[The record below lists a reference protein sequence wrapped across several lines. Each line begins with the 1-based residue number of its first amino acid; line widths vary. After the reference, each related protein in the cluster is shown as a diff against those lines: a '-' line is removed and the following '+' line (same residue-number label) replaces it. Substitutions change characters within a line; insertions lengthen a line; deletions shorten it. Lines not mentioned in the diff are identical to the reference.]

1 MRCNCKANKEIMKIY
16 KNYGH
21 KIDVSW
27 KKKIKF
33 RLIEGFKVILI
44 SLLCILFFP
53 LIFIFVLIYS
63 SKNNRSI
70 NINKLLNKI
79 LRKNEKE

>member
-1 MRCNCKANKEIMKIY
+1 MGCNCKANKEIMKIY

-33 RLIEGFKVILI
+33 RLIEGFKLILI

-63 SKNNRSI
+63 SINNRSI

-79 LRKNEKE
+79 LRKNE

>member
-1 MRCNCKANKEIMKIY
+1 MGCNCKANKEIMKIY

-27 KKKIKF
+27 KEKIKF
-33 RLIEGFKVILI
+33 RLIEGFKLILI

-63 SKNNRSI
+63 SINNRSI

-79 LRKNEKE
+79 LRKNE